1 MIKEWKMTEKKLNT
15 LFKKF
20 DDFQYLLESVLH
32 RESLKSWNGS
42 ETLKLRMIHNYS
54 IEIEKRL
61 KTLIPEKK

>member
-1 MIKEWKMTEKKLNT
+1 MTEKKLNT

-20 DDFQYLLESVLH
+20 DDFQYLLEAVLH
-32 RESLKSWNGS
+32 SESFKSCNGG

-61 KTLIPEKK
+61 KTLNSEKN

>member
-1 MIKEWKMTEKKLNT
+1 MERKMTEKKLNT

-20 DDFQYLLESVLH
+20 DDFNYLLESVSH
-32 RESLKSWNGS
+32 SESFKFWNGL

>member
-32 RESLKSWNGS
+32 RESFKSWNGG

>member
-1 MIKEWKMTEKKLNT
+1 MERKMTEKKLNT

-20 DDFQYLLESVLH
+20 DDFNYLLESVLH
-32 RESLKSWNGS
+32 SESFKSWNGS

-54 IEIEKRL
+54 NEIEKRL

>member
-1 MIKEWKMTEKKLNT
+1 MIKERKMTEKKLNT

-32 RESLKSWNGS
+32 SESFKSWNGG

-54 IEIEKRL
+54 NEIEKRL

>member
-1 MIKEWKMTEKKLNT
+1 MTEKKLNT

-32 RESLKSWNGS
+32 RESFKSWNGS
-42 ETLKLRMIHNYS
+42 ETLKLRIINYYS